1 MRRDKM
7 RDLFGRDLVHL
18 ALVLALLRL
27 DVPFSRQPLGSQS
40 SRDIL
45 ADLDPYHHSLN
56 RQKEVL
62 ADLSNLG
69 RFSQPSPSGGNIGS
83 STNRWGGLTGQIPAP
98 IEISAY
104 VLNTEGD
111 LPDGILQDVRPS
123 TSAGLGSSSHFPA
136 STTRIHANSE
146 SDGGHSD
153 SASISDVDSGIENNF
168 GDFGGYESSQ
178 SVGARSPSSVA
189 SGSECA
195 SINSPRTFS
204 NNDFDLDLDLDL
216 GPPIPDLDGDPFGLL
231 SDGPLLGDTLQ
242 TSTVEQN
249 LPQTPE
255 LSPSINLFS
264 PDEEDVEN
272 QLMHIDD
279 QLIRLD
285 DDIENINEDVQRTLD
300 QAIMVHNLG
309 SETISEGVLAEEM
322 EAYPF
327 QDEDSQLGMESLLG
341 AEEQDFLFSALEQ
354 DQSAMFTD
362 SLLAAADGVTEVNP
376 FDDWQ
381 TDTNRGLEDLLN
393 GVIPPS
399 DVRPPPPVVTESVVK
414 TEVKSESGDNDEDIP
429 KANYQR
435 KIDSE
440 PEKKVTV
447 VKDEPLS
454 EDEDGYDQND
464 ETSEYV
470 HGATADFEQDYF
482 NNNNVPSKKEIQFGS
497 FNSELHGSS
506 LRQSSTEESSTAS
519 HLLDHNYA
527 ASSFDECFGESW
539 KEEKIN
545 GASNTDFYNF
555 FDDRSNQASP
565 TSSIATSYEGASV
578 NPGSTSSS
586 GYRES
591 RDERK
596 VRQYGLPITCSQI
609 IDSSM
614 EEFNELLTRHT
625 MTEEQIS
632 LCRDIR
638 RRGKNKVAA
647 QNCRKRKLNL
657 ISHLQD
663 EVDKYRQTKQNL
675 LAERQELY
683 RMRNEWT
690 NKLLTLEDQVLR
702 GLGKS
707 SDDYSLE
714 LMPHSQQIRIAQRHT
729 SSSASSRRGHL
740 TKPTRA

>member
-1 MRRDKM
+1 M
-7 RDLFGRDLVHL
+7 
-18 ALVLALLRL
+18 
-27 DVPFSRQPLGSQS
+27 
-40 SRDIL
+40 
-45 ADLDPYHHSLN
+45 
-56 RQKEVL
+56 
-62 ADLSNLG
+62 
-69 RFSQPSPSGGNIGS
+69 
-83 STNRWGGLTGQIPAP
+83 
-98 IEISAY
+98 
-104 VLNTEGD
+104 
-111 LPDGILQDVRPS
+111 
-123 TSAGLGSSSHFPA
+123 
-136 STTRIHANSE
+136 
-146 SDGGHSD
+146 
-153 SASISDVDSGIENNF
+153 DSGIENNF

-249 LPQTPE
+249 LPQTQE

-464 ETSEYV
+464 
-470 HGATADFEQDYF
+470 G
-482 NNNNVPSKKEIQFGS
+482 K
-497 FNSELHGSS
+497 
-506 LRQSSTEESSTAS
+506 
-519 HLLDHNYA
+519 
-527 ASSFDECFGESW
+527 
-539 KEEKIN
+539 
-545 GASNTDFYNF
+545 SNTF
-555 FDDRSNQASP
+555 
-565 TSSIATSYEGASV
+565 V
-578 NPGSTSSS
+578 
-586 GYRES
+586 
-591 RDERK
+591 
-596 VRQYGLPITCSQI
+596 
-609 IDSSM
+609 
-614 EEFNELLTRHT
+614 
-625 MTEEQIS
+625 
-632 LCRDIR
+632 LC
-638 RRGKNKVAA
+638 
-647 QNCRKRKLNL
+647 L
-657 ISHLQD
+657 
-663 EVDKYRQTKQNL
+663 
-675 LAERQELY
+675 
-683 RMRNEWT
+683 
-690 NKLLTLEDQVLR
+690 
-702 GLGKS
+702 
-707 SDDYSLE
+707 LE
-714 LMPHSQQIRIAQRHT
+714 LVFMENQYQIFII
-729 SSSASSRRGHL
+729 
-740 TKPTRA
+740 TKIF

>member
-1 MRRDKM
+1 M
-7 RDLFGRDLVHL
+7 
-18 ALVLALLRL
+18 
-27 DVPFSRQPLGSQS
+27 
-40 SRDIL
+40 
-45 ADLDPYHHSLN
+45 
-56 RQKEVL
+56 
-62 ADLSNLG
+62 
-69 RFSQPSPSGGNIGS
+69 
-83 STNRWGGLTGQIPAP
+83 
-98 IEISAY
+98 
-104 VLNTEGD
+104 
-111 LPDGILQDVRPS
+111 
-123 TSAGLGSSSHFPA
+123 
-136 STTRIHANSE
+136 
-146 SDGGHSD
+146 
-153 SASISDVDSGIENNF
+153 DSGIENNF

-195 SINSPRTFS
+195 SINSPRTFP

-216 GPPIPDLDGDPFGLL
+216 GPPIPELDGDPFGLL
-231 SDGPLLGDTLQ
+231 SDGPLLGDALQ

-249 LPQTPE
+249 LQQTPE

-454 EDEDGYDQND
+454 EDEDGYDHND
-464 ETSEYV
+464 
-470 HGATADFEQDYF
+470 G
-482 NNNNVPSKKEIQFGS
+482 
-497 FNSELHGSS
+497 
-506 LRQSSTEESSTAS
+506 
-519 HLLDHNYA
+519 
-527 ASSFDECFGESW
+527 
-539 KEEKIN
+539 
-545 GASNTDFYNF
+545 
-555 FDDRSNQASP
+555 
-565 TSSIATSYEGASV
+565 
-578 NPGSTSSS
+578 
-586 GYRES
+586 
-591 RDERK
+591 
-596 VRQYGLPITCSQI
+596 
-609 IDSSM
+609 
-614 EEFNELLTRHT
+614 
-625 MTEEQIS
+625 
-632 LCRDIR
+632 
-638 RRGKNKVAA
+638 
-647 QNCRKRKLNL
+647 KLNK
-657 ISHLQD
+657 S
-663 EVDKYRQTKQNL
+663 
-675 LAERQELY
+675 LY
-683 RMRNEWT
+683 
-690 NKLLTLEDQVLR
+690 
-702 GLGKS
+702 
-707 SDDYSLE
+707 
-714 LMPHSQQIRIAQRHT
+714 A
-729 SSSASSRRGHL
+729 
-740 TKPTRA
+740 